1 MNYNRQAQGYNN
13 RGGWLGLL
21 PAAISRDAS
30 ATFGDDALALLGDLT
45 LKGQLG
51 PLRGVPLHMWRRGR
65 PGHAVVKA
73 KPYGRLAAGL
83 DNGSVVHG
91 REPLPNKR
99 RRAIAR

>member
-1 MNYNRQAQGYNN
+1 MTRCYRRRYLGTLRQ
-13 RGGWLGLL
+13 RSVTMLWRC
-21 PAAISRDAS
+21 SV
-30 ATFGDDALALLGDLT
+30 T
-45 LKGQLG
+45 LKGAIRTPWQG
-51 PLRGVPLHMWRRGR
+51 SRSIVAPRSSWP
-65 PGHAVVKA
+65 AVVKA